1 MKKLLIL
8 LFISF
13 CNYSYADITIWC
25 SGDYSKGLRS
35 NITFNEKINTIL
47 EVLITDQK
55 ISFPNENQNEY
66 PSVLR
71 EKKYEKE
78 GLVYSGSIM
87 FSNLDFYDY
96 NIDRTTGRL
105 SIKIVKYQTIYDSYY
120 NCSPSKPKTI
130 F

>member
-25 SGDYSKGLRS
+25 SGDYSKGVRS
-35 NITFNEKINTIL
+35 NIEFNEKINTIL

-55 ISFPNENQNEY
+55 ISFPNENQNDY
-66 PSVLR
+66 PSIFR
-71 EKKYEKE
+71 EKKNEKG
-78 GLVYSGSIM
+78 GLSYSASIM
-87 FSNLDFYDY
+87 DNNLDFYSY

-105 SIKIVKYQTIYDSYY
+105 SIKIIKFQTVIGSYY
-120 NCSPSKPKTI
+120 NCSSTKPKTI

>member
-1 MKKLLIL
+1 MQE
-8 LFISF
+8 SD
-13 CNYSYADITIWC
+13 S
-25 SGDYSKGLRS
+25 
-35 NITFNEKINTIL
+35 
-47 EVLITDQK
+47 
-55 ISFPNENQNEY
+55 PNENQNEY

-120 NCSPSKPKTI
+120 NCKAYQKI
-130 F
+130 FFYYNTNIINFNFRIGKY